1 MHQRSN
7 RRDFLKQAG
16 LAGLGFWVAGGL
28 ARAEDSSPNEKL
40 NIACIG
46 VDGKGSSDTDHA
58 GRLANVVALCDIDDE
73 KLNKKAKS
81 FPKAKTYNDFRK
93 LLDEMGKS
101 IDAVT
106 VSTPDHT
113 HAVAAIM
120 AMKMG
125 KHVYCQKPLTHTVF
139 EARAMRETAAK
150 YKVATQ
156 MGNQGSAS
164 DKLREAVEVV
174 QSGAIGHVRE
184 VHVWTNRPIW
194 PQAPLVTSRPMDT
207 PPVPKHVHWDL
218 WLGPAPERPYALYPA
233 DKKGVRKGAYHPFSW
248 RGWWDFGTGALGDM
262 ACHTCNLPYRA
273 LKLAYP
279 VSVVAESGE
288 TNPETYPG
296 WARIVFEFSA
306 RDDLPPVKFTWYEG
320 KMGEQRVLPPKDLLA
335 EAIRAMPSQRSAK
348 EAKDSKES
356 KAPRDPV
363 PGSGILMV
371 GDKGTLFSPHENG
384 ELYYLLPVKEY
395 VDYKP
400 PEASLPRLSKTFAP
414 LLSQLNPVLSK
425 LRSKDG
431 KDAGKV
437 AARRPRSNTDL
448 LMKAE
453 WIAACKGGPPAYSN
467 FDFAGML
474 TETILLG
481 NVAMRVGG
489 KKLEWDGPSMKFTN
503 YPEANELLQTQYRQG
518 WSL

>member
-384 ELYYLLPVKEY
+384 ELYYHLPVKEY